1 MPETD
6 PSSEFP
12 HPETILAVRGALSI
26 GLQQGPDGP
35 GGHWLHEFW
44 AFGRARAEADAIV
57 QGFME
62 NTARTILATSHA
74 YFGVAAT

>member
-1 MPETD
+1 MPATD

-26 GLQQGPDGP
+26 GLKLGPDGP
-35 GGHWLHEFW
+35 EGHWLHEFW
-44 AFGRARAEADAIV
+44 AFGRARAEAEAII

-62 NTARTILATSHA
+62 NAAGAILATSRA
-74 YFGVAAT
+74 YFQIAAA